1 MPAEGLVPVADQ
13 ERNRVVDLLGEQV
26 GAGRLNLQEFDDRV
40 TAAYAATT
48 LADLNALV
56 SDLPVRQAPIEQAP
70 VVRSSQPWVSRP
82 RGPRVSPG
90 AAQPWAAWLLTS
102 LITTIIWAAT
112 ALGGGGDSYFWPIW
126 VIGPWGAVLL
136 VQAVAARLRSPS
148 P

>member
-56 SDLPVRQAPIEQAP
+56 SDLPVRQASIEQAP

-102 LITTIIWAAT
+102 LITTII
-112 ALGGGGDSYFWPIW
+112 
-126 VIGPWGAVLL
+126 
-136 VQAVAARLRSPS
+136 
-148 P
+148 